1 MLLLTNLSRRFMVVI
16 VGAAVLAN
24 ANAASAQVSLEVLH
38 EFGANGDGSYPVAPL
53 LQATDGNFYGTTA
66 LGGPSNVGTIFKMT
80 PFGTASV
87 LHAFTVSIDGGWP
100 TAPLIQATDGNF
112 YGTNILNILGPAL
125 FGGTA
130 FRMTPGGDVTV
141 LHTFGGSA
149 DGSAPVAPLIQAAD
163 GNFYGT
169 TYYSDSSGGTVFKMT
184 PGGAE
189 NVLHVFTPGNSGDG
203 DPPAA
208 PLIQAADGNFY
219 GTTKQ
224 GNTFNNGSIFRI
236 TPDGTFS
243 VLHIFTGGSDGGTP
257 EAALIQ
263 ATDGNFYGTTH
274 FGGLHPGSF
283 GGGTVFKM
291 TPGGT
296 FSVLHSFTNG
306 LDGGFSTAPLI
317 QASDGNFYGTTSVGG
332 EFDQG
337 TVFRMTPSGVV
348 TTLHAFGSSP
358 TDGANPMAGLVE
370 ASDGILYGTT
380 SAGGSFS
387 GGTVFRVDTFL
398 RCRDTLSLS
407 YSAGTLHIGFTL
419 RSPGPATWSTWAYS
433 SFGVVNLW
441 SVEIPVALPEVSFDV
456 PIPGFPAIGPL
467 GIVTTLSTKEGATCF
482 DWNVV
487 DTGGGAS
494 AQSVQPPRGL
504 LVPMRPVR

>member
-1 MLLLTNLSRRFMVVI
+1 MLLLTNLSRSFRVVV
-16 VGAAVLAN
+16 VGTAVLAN
-24 ANAASAQVSLEVLH
+24 ALAASAQVSVEVLH
-38 EFGANGDGSYPVAPL
+38 EFGGSGDGSYLLAPL
-53 LQATDGNFYGTTA
+53 VQATDGNFYGTATK
-66 LGGPSNVGTIFKMT
+66 GGPSNLGTIFKMT
-80 PFGTASV
+80 PFGTVSV
-87 LHAFTVSIDGGWP
+87 LHAFSNDGNGGWP
-100 TAPLIQATDGNF
+100 TAPLIQATDGNL
-112 YGTNILNILGPAL
+112 YGTTIFGSGTTI

-130 FRMTPGGDVTV
+130 FRMTPSGDMHV

-149 DGSAPVAPLIQAAD
+149 DGSAPVAPLVQATD

-169 TYYSDSSGGTVFKMT
+169 TYYYGNSGGTVFRMT

-189 NVLHVFTPGNSGDG
+189 NVLHLFTPGSSGDG

-208 PLIQAADGNFY
+208 PLIQATDGNFY

-224 GNTFNNGSIFRI
+224 GGTFNNGSIFRM
-236 TPDGTFS
+236 TPGGTFS
-243 VLHIFTGGSDGGTP
+243 VLHIFTGSSDGGSP

-274 FGGLHPGSF
+274 FGGLHAGSF
-283 GGGTVFKM
+283 GGGTIFKM
-291 TPGGT
+291 TPDGT
-296 FSVLHSFTNG
+296 VTTLHTFTNG

-317 QASDGNFYGTTSVGG
+317 QASDGNFYGTTSAGG

-337 TVFRMTPSGVV
+337 TVFKMTPGGVV

-370 ASDGILYGTT
+370 GSDGILYGTT

-407 YSAGTLHIGFTL
+407 YVAGTLHIGFTL
-419 RSPGPATWSTWAYS
+419 RSPGPATWSTWAFS

-441 SVEIPVALPEVSFDV
+441 SVEIPAALPEVSFDV

-467 GIVTTLSTKEGATCF
+467 GIVTTLSTKQGATCF

-487 DTGGGAS
+487 YTGGGAS